1 MLRKEKELLIQ
12 KWEECFHKKVTDI
25 LSESG
30 MNKFF
35 DDNTSIA
42 EATIMLTIPA
52 IADALDEAEGED
64 AVRAIVKDNE
74 DAVRVVVID
83 DEDAEEGKFTVLRTT
98 DESLCSMR
106 FETKE
111 EAEDFIKEQALH
123 TRYTV
128 DEFKIVKVI
137 D

>member
-35 DDNTSIA
+35 DDNTSIT
-42 EATIMLTIPA
+42 EATVMLTIPA
-52 IADALDEAEGED
+52 IADALDKAES
-64 AVRAIVKDNE
+64 E

-83 DEDAEEGKFTVLRTT
+83 DEDAEEGKFTVLRVT
-98 DESLCSMR
+98 DESLCNKR

-123 TRYTV
+123 TRYTI

>member
-30 MNKFF
+30 MEKFF
-35 DDNTSIA
+35 DDNTSIT
-42 EATIMLTIPA
+42 EATVMLTIPA
-52 IADALDEAEGED
+52 IADALDKAED
-64 AVRAIVKDNE
+64 E

-83 DEDAEEGKFTVLRTT
+83 DEDAEEGKFTVLRVT
-98 DESLCSMR
+98 DESLCNKR

>member
-35 DDNTSIA
+35 DDNTSIT
-42 EATIMLTIPA
+42 EATVMLTIPA
-52 IADALDEAEGED
+52 IADALDKAESED
-64 AVRAIVKDNE
+64 V
-74 DAVRVVVID
+74 VRVVIA

-98 DESLCSMR
+98 DESLCNKR

-111 EAEDFIKEQALH
+111 EAKDFIQEQALH

-128 DEFKIVKVI
+128 DEFKIVKVV

>member
-35 DDNTSIA
+35 DDNTSIT

-52 IADALDEAEGED
+52 IADALDKAED
-64 AVRAIVKDNE
+64 E

-83 DEDAEEGKFTVLRTT
+83 DEDAEEGKFTVLRIT
-98 DESLCSMR
+98 DESLCNKR

-123 TRYTV
+123 TRYTI
-128 DEFKIVKVI
+128 DEFKIVKVV

>member
-35 DDNTSIA
+35 DDNTSIT
-42 EATIMLTIPA
+42 EATVMLTIPA
-52 IADALDEAEGED
+52 IADALDKAES
-64 AVRAIVKDNE
+64 E

-83 DEDAEEGKFTVLRTT
+83 DEDAEEGKFTVLRIT
-98 DESLCSMR
+98 DESLCSKR

-128 DEFKIVKVI
+128 DEFKIVKVV

>member
-1 MLRKEKELLIQ
+1 MLRKEKELLVQ
-12 KWEECFHKKVTDI
+12 KWEECFHKKVTDV

-35 DDNTSIA
+35 DDNTSIT

-52 IADALDEAEGED
+52 IADALEEAED
-64 AVRAIVKDNE
+64 E

-83 DEDAEEGKFTVLRTT
+83 DADAEEGKFTVLRIT
-98 DESLCSMR
+98 DESLCSKR

>member
-35 DDNTSIA
+35 DDNTSIT

-52 IADALDEAEGED
+52 IADALEKAESED
-64 AVRAIVKDNE
+64 V
-74 DAVRVVVID
+74 VRVVIA
-83 DEDAEEGKFTVLRTT
+83 DEDAEEGKFTVLRIT
-98 DESLCSMR
+98 DESLCNKR
-106 FETKE
+106 IETKE
-111 EAEDFIKEQALH
+111 EAKGFIKEQALH

-128 DEFKIVKVI
+128 DEFKIVKVV

>member
-1 MLRKEKELLIQ
+1 MLRKEKELLVQ
-12 KWEECFHKKVTDI
+12 KWEECFHKKVTDV

-35 DDNTSIA
+35 DDNTSIT

-52 IADALDEAEGED
+52 IADALDEAESED
-64 AVRAIVKDNE
+64 V
-74 DAVRVVVID
+74 VRVVIA

-98 DESLCSMR
+98 DESLCSKR

-111 EAEDFIKEQALH
+111 EAKDFIKEQALH

-128 DEFKIVKVI
+128 DEFKVVKVV

>member
-35 DDNTSIA
+35 DDNTSIT
-42 EATIMLTIPA
+42 EATVMLTIPA
-52 IADALDEAEGED
+52 IADALDKAED
-64 AVRAIVKDNE
+64 E

-83 DEDAEEGKFTVLRTT
+83 DEDAEEGKFTVLRVT
-98 DESLCSMR
+98 DESLCNKR

-123 TRYTV
+123 TRYTI

>member
-12 KWEECFHKKVTDI
+12 KWEECFHKKVTDV

-35 DDNTSIA
+35 DDNTSIT

-52 IADALDEAEGED
+52 IADALEEAES
-64 AVRAIVKDNE
+64 E

-83 DEDAEEGKFTVLRTT
+83 DEDAEEGKFTVLRVT
-98 DESLCSMR
+98 DESLCSKR

-123 TRYTV
+123 TRYTI

>member
-35 DDNTSIA
+35 DNNTSIT
-42 EATIMLTIPA
+42 EATVMLTIPA
-52 IADALDEAEGED
+52 IADALDKAEG
-64 AVRAIVKDNE
+64 E

-83 DEDAEEGKFTVLRTT
+83 DEDAEEGKFTVLRIT
-98 DESLCSMR
+98 DESLCNKR

-123 TRYTV
+123 TRYTI
-128 DEFKIVKVI
+128 DEFKIVKVV

>member
-12 KWEECFHKKVTDI
+12 KWEECFHKKVTDV

-35 DDNTSIA
+35 DDNTSIT

-52 IADALDEAEGED
+52 IADALDKAED
-64 AVRAIVKDNE
+64 E

-83 DEDAEEGKFTVLRTT
+83 DEDAEEGKFTVLRIT
-98 DESLCSMR
+98 DESLCNKR

-123 TRYTV
+123 TRYTI
-128 DEFKIVKVI
+128 DEFKIVKVV

>member
-35 DDNTSIA
+35 DDNTSIT
-42 EATIMLTIPA
+42 EATVMLTIPA
-52 IADALDEAEGED
+52 IADALDKAES
-64 AVRAIVKDNE
+64 E

-83 DEDAEEGKFTVLRTT
+83 DEDAEEGKFTVLRIT
-98 DESLCSMR
+98 DESLCNKR

>member
-35 DDNTSIA
+35 DDNTSIT
-42 EATIMLTIPA
+42 EATVMLTIPA
-52 IADALDEAEGED
+52 IADALDKAES
-64 AVRAIVKDNE
+64 E

-83 DEDAEEGKFTVLRTT
+83 DEDAEEGKFTVLRVT
-98 DESLCSMR
+98 DESLCNKR

-123 TRYTV
+123 TRYTI
-128 DEFKIVKVI
+128 DEFKIVKVV

>member
-35 DDNTSIA
+35 DDNTSIT
-42 EATIMLTIPA
+42 EATVMLTIPA
-52 IADALDEAEGED
+52 IADALDKAES
-64 AVRAIVKDNE
+64 E

-83 DEDAEEGKFTVLRTT
+83 DEDAEEGKFTVLRIT
-98 DESLCSMR
+98 DESLCNKR

-128 DEFKIVKVI
+128 DEFKIVKVV

>member
-35 DDNTSIA
+35 DDNTSIT

-52 IADALDEAEGED
+52 IADALDKAEG
-64 AVRAIVKDNE
+64 E

-83 DEDAEEGKFTVLRTT
+83 DEDAEEGKFTVLRIT
-98 DESLCSMR
+98 DESLCNKR

-123 TRYTV
+123 TRYTI
-128 DEFKIVKVI
+128 DEFKIVKVV

>member
-30 MNKFF
+30 MEKFF
-35 DDNTSIA
+35 DDNTSIT
-42 EATIMLTIPA
+42 EATVMLTIPA
-52 IADALDEAEGED
+52 IADALDKAED
-64 AVRAIVKDNE
+64 E

-83 DEDAEEGKFTVLRTT
+83 DEDAEEGKFTVLRIT
-98 DESLCSMR
+98 DESLCNKR

-123 TRYTV
+123 TRYTI

>member
-35 DDNTSIA
+35 DDNTSIT
-42 EATIMLTIPA
+42 EATVMLTIPA
-52 IADALDEAEGED
+52 IADALDKAED
-64 AVRAIVKDNE
+64 E

-83 DEDAEEGKFTVLRTT
+83 DEDAEEGKFTVLRVT
-98 DESLCSMR
+98 DESLCNKR

-128 DEFKIVKVI
+128 DEFKIVKVV

>member
-1 MLRKEKELLIQ
+1 MLRKEKELLVQ
-12 KWEECFHKKVTDI
+12 KWEECFHKKVTDV

-35 DDNTSIA
+35 DDNTSIT
-42 EATIMLTIPA
+42 EATVMLTIPA
-52 IADALDEAEGED
+52 IADALDKVED
-64 AVRAIVKDNE
+64 E

-83 DEDAEEGKFTVLRTT
+83 DEDAEEGKFTVLRVT
-98 DESLCSMR
+98 DESLCNKR

>member
-1 MLRKEKELLIQ
+1 MLRKEKELLVQ
-12 KWEECFHKKVTDI
+12 KWEECFHKKVTDV

-35 DDNTSIA
+35 DDNTSIT
-42 EATIMLTIPA
+42 EATVMLTIPA
-52 IADALDEAEGED
+52 IADALDKAEG
-64 AVRAIVKDNE
+64 E

-83 DEDAEEGKFTVLRTT
+83 DEDAEEGKFTVLRIT
-98 DESLCSMR
+98 DESLCNKR

-123 TRYTV
+123 TRYTI
-128 DEFKIVKVI
+128 DEFKIVKVV

>member
-12 KWEECFHKKVTDI
+12 KWEECFHKKVTDV

-35 DDNTSIA
+35 DDNTSIT

-52 IADALDEAEGED
+52 IADALDKAEG
-64 AVRAIVKDNE
+64 E

-83 DEDAEEGKFTVLRTT
+83 DEDAEEGKFTVLRIT
-98 DESLCSMR
+98 DESLCNKR

-123 TRYTV
+123 TRYTI
-128 DEFKIVKVI
+128 DEFKIVKVV

>member
-12 KWEECFHKKVTDI
+12 KWEECFHKKVTDV

-35 DDNTSIA
+35 DDNTSIT

-52 IADALDEAEGED
+52 IADALEKAEG
-64 AVRAIVKDNE
+64 E

-83 DEDAEEGKFTVLRTT
+83 DEDAEEGKFTVLRIT
-98 DESLCSMR
+98 DESLCNKR

-128 DEFKIVKVI
+128 DEFKIVKVV

>member
-35 DDNTSIA
+35 DDNTSIT
-42 EATIMLTIPA
+42 EATVMLTIPA
-52 IADALDEAEGED
+52 IADALEKAESD
-64 AVRAIVKDNE
+64 DV
-74 DAVRVVVID
+74 VRVVIA
-83 DEDAEEGKFTVLRTT
+83 DEDAEEGKFTVLRIT
-98 DESLCSMR
+98 DESLCNKR

-123 TRYTV
+123 TRYTI
-128 DEFKIVKVI
+128 DEFKIVKVV

>member
-35 DDNTSIA
+35 DDNTSIT
-42 EATIMLTIPA
+42 EAIVMLTIPA
-52 IADALDEAEGED
+52 IADALEKAESD
-64 AVRAIVKDNE
+64 DV
-74 DAVRVVVID
+74 VRVVIA
-83 DEDAEEGKFTVLRTT
+83 DEDAEEGKFTVLRIT
-98 DESLCSMR
+98 DESLCNKR

-111 EAEDFIKEQALH
+111 EAKDFIKEQALH

-128 DEFKIVKVI
+128 DEFKIVKVV

>member
-12 KWEECFHKKVTDI
+12 KWEECFHKKVTDV

-30 MNKFF
+30 IDKFF
-35 DDNTSIA
+35 DENTSIT

-64 AVRAIVKDNE
+64 AVR
-74 DAVRVVVID
+74 VVVID
-83 DEDAEEGKFTVLRTT
+83 DEDAEEGKFTVLRIT
-98 DESLCSMR
+98 DESLCSKR

>member
-35 DDNTSIA
+35 DDNTSIT
-42 EATIMLTIPA
+42 EATVMLTIPA
-52 IADALDEAEGED
+52 IADALDKAEG
-64 AVRAIVKDNE
+64 E

-83 DEDAEEGKFTVLRTT
+83 DEDAEEGKFTVLRIT
-98 DESLCSMR
+98 DESLCNKR

-123 TRYTV
+123 TRYTI
-128 DEFKIVKVI
+128 DEFKIVKVV

>member
-35 DDNTSIA
+35 DDNTSIT
-42 EATIMLTIPA
+42 EATVMLTIPA
-52 IADALDEAEGED
+52 IADALEKAED
-64 AVRAIVKDNE
+64 E

-83 DEDAEEGKFTVLRTT
+83 DEDAEEGKFTVLRVT
-98 DESLCSMR
+98 DESLCNKR

-128 DEFKIVKVI
+128 DEFKIVKVV

>member
-35 DDNTSIA
+35 DDNTSIT

-64 AVRAIVKDNE
+64 AVR
-74 DAVRVVVID
+74 VVVID
-83 DEDAEEGKFTVLRTT
+83 DEDAEEGKFTVLRIT
-98 DESLCSMR
+98 DESLCSKR

-123 TRYTV
+123 TRYTI
-128 DEFKIVKVI
+128 DEFKIVKVV

>member
-25 LSESG
+25 LSEAG

-35 DDNTSIA
+35 DNNTSIT
-42 EATIMLTIPA
+42 EATVMLTIPA
-52 IADALDEAEGED
+52 IADALDKVED
-64 AVRAIVKDNE
+64 DDV
-74 DAVRVVVID
+74 VRVVIA
-83 DEDAEEGKFTVLRTT
+83 DEDAEEGKFTVLRIT
-98 DESLCSMR
+98 DESLCSKR

-111 EAEDFIKEQALH
+111 EAKDFIKEQALH
-123 TRYTV
+123 TRYTI
-128 DEFKIVKVI
+128 DEFKVVKVV

>member
-35 DDNTSIA
+35 DDNTSIT
-42 EATIMLTIPA
+42 EATVMLTIPA
-52 IADALDEAEGED
+52 IADALEKAESD
-64 AVRAIVKDNE
+64 DV
-74 DAVRVVVID
+74 VRVVIA

-98 DESLCSMR
+98 DESLCNKR

-111 EAEDFIKEQALH
+111 EAKDFIKEQALH
-123 TRYTV
+123 TRYTI
-128 DEFKIVKVI
+128 DEFKIVKVV

>member
-35 DDNTSIA
+35 DDNTSIT
-42 EATIMLTIPA
+42 EATVMLTIPA
-52 IADALDEAEGED
+52 IADALDKAEG
-64 AVRAIVKDNE
+64 E

-83 DEDAEEGKFTVLRTT
+83 DEDAEEGKFTVLRVT
-98 DESLCSMR
+98 DESLCNKR

-128 DEFKIVKVI
+128 DEFKIVKVV

>member
-1 MLRKEKELLIQ
+1 MLRKEKELLVQ
-12 KWEECFHKKVTDI
+12 KWEECFHKKVTDV

-35 DDNTSIA
+35 DDNTSIT

-52 IADALDEAEGED
+52 IADALDKAEG
-64 AVRAIVKDNE
+64 E

-83 DEDAEEGKFTVLRTT
+83 DEDAEEGKFTVLRIT
-98 DESLCSMR
+98 DESLCNKR

-128 DEFKIVKVI
+128 DEFKIVKVV

>member
-1 MLRKEKELLIQ
+1 MLRKEKELLVQ
-12 KWEECFHKKVTDI
+12 KWEECFHKKVTDV

-35 DDNTSIA
+35 DDNTSIT
-42 EATIMLTIPA
+42 EATVMLTIPA
-52 IADALDEAEGED
+52 IADALDKVED
-64 AVRAIVKDNE
+64 E

-83 DEDAEEGKFTVLRTT
+83 DEDAEEGKFTVLRIT
-98 DESLCSMR
+98 DESLCSKR

>member
-1 MLRKEKELLIQ
+1 MLRRDKEELIQ
-12 KWEECFHKKVTDI
+12 KWEECFNKKVSDV

-30 MNKFF
+30 LNKFF
-35 DDNTSIA
+35 DDDTSIT

-52 IADALDEAEGED
+52 IADALDKAES
-64 AVRAIVKDNE
+64 E

-83 DEDAEEGKFTVLRTT
+83 DEDAEEGKFTVLRIT
-98 DESLCSMR
+98 DESLCNKR

-123 TRYTV
+123 TRYTI

>member
-35 DDNTSIA
+35 DENTSIT
-42 EATIMLTIPA
+42 EATVMLTIPA
-52 IADALDEAEGED
+52 IADALEKAESED
-64 AVRAIVKDNE
+64 V
-74 DAVRVVVID
+74 VRVVVID
-83 DEDAEEGKFTVLRTT
+83 DEDAKEGKFTVLRIT
-98 DESLCSMR
+98 DESLCSKR

-128 DEFKIVKVI
+128 DEFKIVKVV

>member
-1 MLRKEKELLIQ
+1 MLRKEKELLVQ

-35 DDNTSIA
+35 DDNTSIT
-42 EATIMLTIPA
+42 EATVMLTIPA
-52 IADALDEAEGED
+52 IADALDKAES
-64 AVRAIVKDNE
+64 E

-83 DEDAEEGKFTVLRTT
+83 DEDAEEGKFTVLRIT
-98 DESLCSMR
+98 DESLCNKR

-123 TRYTV
+123 TRYTI
-128 DEFKIVKVI
+128 DEFKIVKVV

>member
-35 DDNTSIA
+35 DDNTSIT
-42 EATIMLTIPA
+42 EATVMLTIPA
-52 IADALDEAEGED
+52 IADALDKAES
-64 AVRAIVKDNE
+64 E

-83 DEDAEEGKFTVLRTT
+83 DEDAEEGKFTVLRIT
-98 DESLCSMR
+98 DESLCNKR

-123 TRYTV
+123 TRYTI